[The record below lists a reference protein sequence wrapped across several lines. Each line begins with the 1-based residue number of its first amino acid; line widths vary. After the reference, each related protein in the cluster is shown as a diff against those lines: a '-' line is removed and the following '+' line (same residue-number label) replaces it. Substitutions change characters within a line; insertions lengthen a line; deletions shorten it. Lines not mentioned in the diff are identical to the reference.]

1 MPYEKTTWKS
11 RDLITAS
18 KMNNIENGIE
28 TAGEDKFVRYDVAQN
43 LTETQKTQAREN
55 IGAAGEG
62 GGSSSEWLVVNC
74 VVTNIDNGYRIDLT
88 KTWAQINGALTAGVP
103 VCMVFNHETRYDNGV
118 VEVTQEYK
126 NDIRTSSADEEGIY
140 YVTDTVY
147 DYSCDSENKYPY
159 CIIIG

>member
-43 LTETQKTQAREN
+43 LTETQKTRAREN

-62 GGSSSEWLVVNC
+62 GGSSSGWLVVNC
-74 VVTNIDNGYRIDLT
+74 VITNIDNGVRVDLT

-103 VCMVFNHETRYDNGV
+103 VCLVHTAEFRNADGNVQTN
-118 VEVTQEYK
+118 QELK
-126 NDIRTSSADEEGIY
+126 NSIGTSVDSYGIY
-140 YVTDTVY
+140 IVTDGDIDFV
-147 DYSCDSENKYPY
+147 CNSENEYPHS
-159 CIIIG
+159 IIIG